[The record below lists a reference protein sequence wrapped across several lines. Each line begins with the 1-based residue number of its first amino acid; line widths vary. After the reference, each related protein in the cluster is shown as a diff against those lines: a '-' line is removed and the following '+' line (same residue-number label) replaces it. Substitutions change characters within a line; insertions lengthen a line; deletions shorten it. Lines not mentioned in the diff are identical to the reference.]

1 MKLTAK
7 VKLQPT
13 EEQHQSLIDT
23 LHRANGACNYINE
36 VAWSERLFNKF
47 GLQKIVYNDVK
58 DTFGLS
64 AQATIRCISKVT
76 DAYKL
81 DKKTKR
87 TFREDG
93 SIAYDRRILSWKID
107 QQIVSIWTVDGRAKI
122 PFQCGERAK
131 ELLQHQRGE
140 SDLCL
145 IDGNFYLFTTCDV
158 DEPEPS
164 DVDEFLGVDL
174 GIKNI
179 AADSDGNTY
188 SGGHVNNL
196 RKRHAKIRQRLQ
208 SKGTKSAKRLL
219 RKRKR
224 KEKRFA
230 KNENHRIAKEI
241 VERAKDTGRGIALE
255 ELTGIRGRVTV
266 RKSQRR
272 RHHSWSFH
280 DLRSKIEYKAKLH
293 GVPVVAVDPRNTSR
307 TCPCCGCVDK
317 RNRKTQELFSCV
329 SCGYFSN
336 ADTNAAINIGRR
348 AAVRQ
353 PNVSVLSNGYSQPTL
368 FVVPGTSP

>member
-23 LHRANGACNYINE
+23 LNRANAACNYISDT
-36 VAWSERLFNKF
+36 AWTNRTFGKF
-47 GLQKIVYNDVK
+47 DLQKIVYTDVK
-58 DTFGLS
+58 ETFGLS
-64 AQATIRCISKVT
+64 AQVTIRCISKVT

-93 SIAYDRRILSWKID
+93 SIAYDLRILSWKID
-107 QQIVSIWTVDGRAKI
+107 QQTVSIWTVDGRQKM

-131 ELLQHQRGE
+131 DLLQHQRGE

-145 IDGNFYLFTTCDV
+145 IDGTFYLFTTCDI

-164 DVDEFLGVDL
+164 DVDEFLGVDF

-179 AADSDGNTY
+179 AADGDGNTY
-188 SGGHVNNL
+188 SGSHVNNL
-196 RKRHAKIRQRLQ
+196 RNRHAKLRSKLQ
-208 SKGTKSAKRLL
+208 SKGTKSARRLL
-219 RKRKR
+219 KKRKR

-230 KNENHRIAKEI
+230 SDVNHRISKEL
-241 VERAKDTGRGIALE
+241 VERAKDTGRGIAIE
-255 ELTGIRGRVTV
+255 ELTGIRDRVTV
-266 RKSQRR
+266 RKAQRR
-272 RHHSWSFH
+272 QHHSWTFH
-280 DLRSKIEYKAKLH
+280 DLRMKIEYKAKLH

-317 RNRKTQELFSCV
+317 RNRKTQEKFLCV
-329 SCGYFSN
+329 SCGYFAN